1 VLAVRAF
8 FKGCF
13 QAGKFSLYSQEGLS
27 PVSRLLHMLN
37 AKFFLYSYEEKDKE
51 EEKEE
56 RGGRGKDFVNSE

>member
-1 VLAVRAF
+1 
-8 FKGCF
+8 
-13 QAGKFSLYSQEGLS
+13 
-27 PVSRLLHMLN
+27 MLN